1 MIKGT
6 YVFPENHRYK
16 DNSEDNFRQKYINLL
31 TVEIRALGLLYE
43 FVMTIGSFLCVPND
57 LSVVP
62 GHPGASFHAK
72 CSRSYSVRDT
82 LPRKPPSGAN
92 I

>member
-1 MIKGT
+1 MINGT

-43 FVMTIGSFLCVPND
+43 FVMAIGSVLCVPND
-57 LSVVP
+57 QVP
-62 GHPGASFHAK
+62 EHPLDFEMSN
-72 CSRSYSVRDT
+72 
-82 LPRKPPSGAN
+82 LAN
-92 I
+92 YKG